1 MKTLYS
7 VICLAA
13 YLLLAWQCTPQK
25 QKSDISLSADSIY
38 TYKYIT
44 HIHITEPQRALAL
57 VDEAEKKNL
66 MSDFRADNMRSIIYD
81 GIHMENLS
89 ESYLKKVNE
98 SDSMKTV
105 SPEIYLDIK
114 VRMVERYIASSKF
127 QQALDIAPEILRKA
141 RETGNKRAEYKILLY
156 IAKIYEKRFSYD
168 ISNQYYAQAI
178 QLLENSTDAWE
189 LALLSYTYGTLM
201 NNYYNRKELDKA
213 IEAGKKRKLVI
224 DRIEEVGGAPKGY
237 TDDQYGFLYSKMA
250 GFYLLNKQPEKATE
264 AYRQYQQTRF
274 SQTVGKVE
282 AVPYLIMAGK
292 YDEAE
297 KAMPDMASF
306 GNDTINNKFQVYL
319 NNMAEIAIGTG
330 QYQNA
335 VNYKDRFIV
344 IKDSL
349 YARDKQ
355 NAALE
360 LATIYETSQKNE
372 QIKDQKARIDRQRII
387 LIAVLGI
394 LLLTGIMLYLIVRNL
409 RSTKRKNRSLASQ
422 INSQLAYREE
432 LKKANKEIEQLKNQL
447 EGLIQAEQPE
457 SVAEEATDSKTA
469 SLNKKLFNELDRLLD
484 EEKLYLDPDI
494 NRDQLIKQLHISK
507 NVFSQLIQTY
517 SGTNFKGYINSKR
530 LDYSITQLKDNH
542 SHTIEAIA
550 MDSGFNNVRSFYRL
564 FRDKY
569 GITPSEYRDS
579 VGK

>member
-13 YLLLAWQCTPQK
+13 YLLLAWQCTPKK
-25 QKSDISLSADSIY
+25 QKNDISLSADSIY

-66 MSDFRADNMRSIIYD
+66 MSDFRADNMRAIIYS

-98 SDSMKTV
+98 SDSMKTA
-105 SPEIYLDIK
+105 SPGIYLDIK
-114 VRMVERYIASSKF
+114 TRMVSRYIASSKF

-141 RETGNKRAEYKILLY
+141 RETGNKRAEYNMLLS
-156 IAKIYEKRFSYD
+156 IAKIYEKQFSYD
-168 ISNQYYAQAI
+168 LSDQYYAQAI

-189 LALLSYTYGTLM
+189 LALVSYSYGTLM

-264 AYRQYQQTRF
+264 AFKQYQQTRF
-274 SQTVGKVE
+274 SQTVGKEE

-292 YDEAE
+292 FDEA
-297 KAMPDMASF
+297 KNAMRDVASF
-306 GNDTINNKFQVYL
+306 GNDTISYNFLVNLQ
-319 NNMAEIAIGTG
+319 NMAEIAIGTG
-330 QYQNA
+330 QYQKA

-344 IKDSL
+344 IQDSL

-372 QIKDQKARIDRQRII
+372 QIKDQKVRLDRQRII
-387 LIAVLGI
+387 LIAVLGV
-394 LLLTGIMLYLIVRNL
+394 LLLTGFMLYLIIRNL

-432 LKKANKEIEQLKNQL
+432 LKNANKEIEELKQQLNAL
-447 EGLIQAEQPE
+447 VQAEQPE
-457 SVAEEATDSKTA
+457 SLDEDELKSSSPD
-469 SLNKKLFNELDRLLD
+469 KKLFDELDRLLD

-494 NRDQLIKQLHISK
+494 SRDQLIKQMHISK

-542 SHTIEAIA
+542 NHTIEAIA
-550 MDSGFNNVRSFYRL
+550 IDSGFNNVRSFYRL

-569 GITPSEYRDS
+569 GMTPSEYRDS

>member
-1 MKTLYS
+1 MKSLYS
-7 VICLAA
+7 VICLVA
-13 YLLLAWQCTPQK
+13 YLLLVWQCTPKK
-25 QKSDISLSADSIY
+25 QKSDLSLSADSIY

-66 MSDFRADNMRSIIYD
+66 MSDFRADNMRAIIYD
-81 GIHMENLS
+81 GIHMDNLS

-105 SPEIYLDIK
+105 SPEIYLDVKTRI
-114 VRMVERYIASSKF
+114 VDRYIASSKF

-141 RETGNKRAEYKILLY
+141 RETGNKRAEYNMLLS

-168 ISNQYYAQAI
+168 LSDQYYAQAI

-189 LALLSYTYGTLM
+189 LALVSYSYGTLM

-237 TDDQYGFLYSKMA
+237 TDEQYGFLYSKMA
-250 GFYLLNKQPEKATE
+250 GLYLQNKQPEKATE
-264 AYRQYQQTRF
+264 AFRQYQQTRF
-274 SQTVGKVE
+274 SQTVGKAE

-292 YDEAE
+292 YDEA
-297 KAMPDMASF
+297 KNAMRDMASF
-306 GNDTINNKFQVYL
+306 GNDTISYNFLVNLQ
-319 NNMAEIAIGTG
+319 NMAEIAIGTG
-330 QYQNA
+330 QYQKA

-344 IKDSL
+344 IQDSL

-372 QIKDQKARIDRQRII
+372 QIKDQKVRLDRQRII
-387 LIAVLGI
+387 LIAVLGV
-394 LLLTGIMLYLIVRNL
+394 LLLTGFMLYLIIRNL

-432 LKKANKEIEQLKNQL
+432 LKNANKEIEELKQQLNAL
-447 EGLIQAEQPE
+447 VQAEQPE
-457 SVAEEATDSKTA
+457 SVDEDEDELKS
-469 SLNKKLFNELDRLLD
+469 SSPDKKLFDELDRLLD

-494 NRDQLIKQLHISK
+494 SRDQLIKQMHISK

-542 SHTIEAIA
+542 NHTIEAIA
-550 MDSGFNNVRSFYRL
+550 IDSGFNNVRSFYRL

-569 GITPSEYRDS
+569 GMTPSEYRDS

>member
-1 MKTLYS
+1 
-7 VICLAA
+7 
-13 YLLLAWQCTPQK
+13 
-25 QKSDISLSADSIY
+25 
-38 TYKYIT
+38 
-44 HIHITEPQRALAL
+44 
-57 VDEAEKKNL
+57 
-66 MSDFRADNMRSIIYD
+66 MSDFRADNMRAIIYS

-98 SDSMKTV
+98 SDSMKTA
-105 SPEIYLDIK
+105 SPGIYLDIK
-114 VRMVERYIASSKF
+114 SRMVESYIYSSKF

-141 RETGNKRAEYKILLY
+141 REAGNKRAEYKMLLS
-156 IAKIYEKRFSYD
+156 IAKIYEKQFSYD
-168 ISNQYYAQAI
+168 LSDQYYAQAI

-189 LALLSYTYGTLM
+189 LSLVSYFYGTLM

-224 DRIEEVGGAPKGY
+224 DRIEEVRGAPKGY

-250 GFYLLNKQPEKATE
+250 GFYLLNKQPEEASE

-394 LLLTGIMLYLIVRNL
+394 LLLTGIMLYLIVKNL

-447 EGLIQAEQPE
+447 EELIQAEQPE

-542 SHTIEAIA
+542 NHTIEAIA

-569 GITPSEYRDS
+569 GMTPSEYRDS

>member
-66 MSDFRADNMRSIIYD
+66 ISDFRADNMRSIIYD

-372 QIKDQKARIDRQRII
+372 QIKDQKVRLDRQRII

-542 SHTIEAIA
+542 NHTIEAIA

-569 GITPSEYRDS
+569 GMTPSEYRDS